1 MAIQTTGATGIFPD
15 GTYLP
20 AADVIGDALIT
31 THATQGPAIEG
42 DAPMVHVPFVADDAT
57 ALIVDEGDEITP
69 SEPVLAEL
77 TYRTFKVALLTRLSR
92 EASTHT
98 TAANLVGVS
107 AQRAMVNKL
116 DNLFLNGQ
124 PAPDDSDGFPT
135 IKPGQEGLTGIL
147 NAKGVVIDPTP
158 VSDATGLDPL
168 LDTLGKIGANGGQP
182 DALIMSYRAW
192 SELLKIKGGDK
203 LPLISRDVAN
213 SPTPTIFGLPVVI
226 NSAMPDTYLFV
237 CDSTQIYASAS
248 QINVATSDQ
257 VFFTSDSVALR
268 LTCRVGWGIIHENR
282 LGIVKIPTFHA
293 KNPTGK

>member
-20 AADVIGDALIT
+20 ADEVIGDALIT

-42 DAPMVHVPFVADDAT
+42 DQPVVHVPFVADDAT
-57 ALIVDEGDEITP
+57 ALVVGEGDEITP

-77 TYRTFKVALLTRLSR
+77 TYRTFKVALLTRMSR
-92 EASTHT
+92 EASTYT
-98 TAANLVGVS
+98 TAANLVSVS
-107 AQRAMVNKL
+107 AQRAMVAKL

-124 PAPDDSDGFPT
+124 PAPTDPTQGFP
-135 IKPGQEGLTGIL
+135 IVQPGQEGLTGVV
-147 NAKGVVIDPTP
+147 NAKGLVIEPDP
-158 VSDATGLDPL
+158 VSNANGLDPL
-168 LDTLGKIGANGGQP
+168 LTTLGKIGANGGRP
-182 DALIMSYRAW
+182 DALIMSYRTW
-192 SELLKIKGGDK
+192 SELLKIKGSDK

-213 SPTPTIFGLPVVI
+213 SPTPTIFGLPVVV
-226 NSAMPDTYLFV
+226 NAAMPDAYMFV
-237 CDSTQIYASAS
+237 CDSTQIFASAS

-282 LGIVKIPTFHA
+282 LGIVKIPMPLEQA
-293 KNPTGK
+293 G